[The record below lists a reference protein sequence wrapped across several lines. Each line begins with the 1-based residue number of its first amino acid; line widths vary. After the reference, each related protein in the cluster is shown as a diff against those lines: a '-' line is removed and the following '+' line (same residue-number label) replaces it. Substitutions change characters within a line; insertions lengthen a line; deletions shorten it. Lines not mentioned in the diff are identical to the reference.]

1 MSRRVESADVLVR
14 GGPVHTMDGARRVAD
29 YVAIADGVVAAAGR
43 ATEID
48 DWVGPR
54 TRVIDAAGGVV
65 LPAFQDAHIHPIGAG
80 LNQLQCDL
88 HDASGAGE
96 YLDLIAAYA
105 RAHPERDWIVGGG
118 WAMDSFAGGTP
129 SAGALD
135 EIVSDRPVFL
145 MNRDWHSAWVNSR
158 ALEVAGIDRDTP
170 DRDGGRI
177 ERDERGGPSGTL
189 HEHAADLVD
198 RLAPRPTAE
207 ELRQGLVLAQQQ
219 LLALGITGWQDAS
232 VSEPEL
238 DTYVTL
244 AEQGMLTAR
253 VTLSLL
259 WDRDKDESQLDDLA
273 EHRERGTF
281 GKLSASTVK
290 IFQDG
295 VVETFTAAMLL
306 PYLDASG
313 APTGN
318 SGMSMIEPEALN
330 RYVTILDAN
339 GFQVHFHAIGDRAV
353 RECLD
358 AVEAARD
365 RNGTRDARHHIA
377 HLQVVHPDD
386 IARFKT
392 LEVVANCQPL
402 WACMEPQMSDL
413 TIPFLGPERSQW
425 QYPFGSLIRAG
436 ATVAFGSDWSVSSPN
451 PLLEMEVAVTRVDPA
466 ARAADPFIPS
476 ERVSAGDAVAAFT
489 NGSSFVNNSDIDV
502 GSIEP
507 GKAADVVVLDRNI
520 FEPGAGPIGDAEVLF
535 TLAGG
540 DVVYERA

>member
-1 MSRRVESADVLVR
+1 
-14 GGPVHTMDGARRVAD
+14 MDGARRVAD

-170 DRDGGRI
+170 DPDGGRI